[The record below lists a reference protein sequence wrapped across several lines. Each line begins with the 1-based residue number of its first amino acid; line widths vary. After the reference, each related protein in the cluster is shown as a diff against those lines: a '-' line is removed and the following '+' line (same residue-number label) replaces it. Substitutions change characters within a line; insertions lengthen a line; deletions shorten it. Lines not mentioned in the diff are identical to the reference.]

1 VKTILCLHSSAD
13 LYGSDRSLLRLVT
26 GGLPFRFIVVLPY
39 EGPLC
44 AALREKGVAVQVYP
58 LAVIRRRLF
67 TPWGLV
73 QLAVQLVRQTLF
85 LRRLVREEK
94 VDLLMAN
101 TTAVLGGEWAA
112 ALCGRPYLQYVR
124 EIIVKPKLVAKFLS
138 WRARWA
144 TRVLCVSE
152 GTRNHFVAQDPV
164 IADKTFVLNNGI
176 EVGKF
181 EGGERAKVRKEWGI
195 EEDTVL
201 VGAIGRISPFKGMD
215 FLVDAAAAYFRA
227 KPEARVR
234 FVVVGSAFGE
244 KKPVPG
250 SSFLVPGCGEGEGKA
265 VPGSSFLVPGC
276 GEGEGKAVPGSS
288 FLVPGCGEGEGKAVP
303 GSSFLVPG
311 CGEGEGKAVPGSSF
325 LVPGCGEG
333 EGKAVPGSSFLVP
346 GCGEGELLPA
356 ERALVDRMAG
366 TGFGN
371 RISWQPFRADVADVL
386 AALDI
391 FVLPSMLPDP
401 LPTVVLEAMAAGR
414 PVIGTRMGGVPEMV
428 VDAKASVPSSSFLV
442 SGLGEGEG
450 GAVLGSEHEATGVLV
465 TPGDV
470 AGLAGAIGR
479 LVEDAGLRE
488 KMGLAG
494 ARRCREHFSVE
505 RYLRAIPTHLS
516 ACMAEKESP

>member
-1 VKTILCLHSSAD
+1 LKTILALHSSAD

-26 GGLPFRFIVVLPY
+26 GGLEFQFIVVLPY

-44 AALREKGVAVQVYP
+44 AALREKGVAVYVHP

-73 QLAVQLVRQTLF
+73 GLAFQLVRQTWF
-85 LRRLVREEK
+85 LRNLILEEE
-94 VDLLMAN
+94 VDLVMAN

-124 EIIVKPKLVAKFLS
+124 EIIVKPKLVAKFFS

-152 GTRNHFVAQDPV
+152 GTRNNFVAQDPV

-181 EGGERAKVRKEWGI
+181 EAGERSKVRKELGI
-195 EEDTVL
+195 DDDTVL

-215 FLVDAAAAYFRA
+215 FLVDAAAAYFRL

-244 KKPVPG
+244 KKPVH
-250 SSFLVPGCGEGEGKA
+250 
-265 VPGSSFLVPGC
+265 
-276 GEGEGKAVPGSS
+276 
-288 FLVPGCGEGEGKAVP
+288 
-303 GSSFLVPG
+303 
-311 CGEGEGKAVPGSSF
+311 
-325 LVPGCGEG
+325 
-333 EGKAVPGSSFLVP
+333 GSSFLVP

-356 ERALVDRMAG
+356 ERALVDRMVA
-366 TGFGN
+366 TGFGD

-386 AALDI
+386 AALDV

-401 LPTVVLEAMAAGR
+401 LPTVVLEAMAAGKS
-414 PVIGTRMGGVPEMV
+414 VIGTRMGGVPEMV
-428 VDAKASVPSSSFLV
+428 VEDGEQETGDRRQGTGILV
-442 SGLGEGEG
+442 EG
-450 GAVLGSEHEATGVLV
+450 
-465 TPGDV
+465 GDV
-470 AGLAGAIGR
+470 AGLAVAIGR
-479 LVEDAGLRE
+479 LVEDAGLRQ

-505 RYLRAIPTHLS
+505 GYLGKVVGHLHL
-516 ACMAEKESP
+516 KD

>member
-44 AALREKGVAVQVYP
+44 AALREKGVAVQVHP

-73 QLAVQLVRQTLF
+73 QLAGQLVRQTLF
-85 LRRLVREEK
+85 LRRLILGENVGL
-94 VDLLMAN
+94 VMAN

-152 GTRNHFVAQDPV
+152 GTRKNFVEQDPA
-164 IADKTFVLNNGI
+164 IADQAFVLNNGI

-181 EGGERAKVRKEWGI
+181 VGGDRAKVRKEWGI
-195 EEDTVL
+195 GDDTVL

-288 FLVPGCGEGEGKAVP
+288 FLVPGCGEGE
-303 GSSFLVPG
+303 
-311 CGEGEGKAVPGSSF
+311 
-325 LVPGCGEG
+325 
-333 EGKAVPGSSFLVP
+333 
-346 GCGEGELLPA
+346 LLPA

-366 TGFGN
+366 TGFGD